1 MGLHTGIGRLVPA
14 LALGAGD
21 DADRLLFR
29 FEDRPLLDM
38 RLEIG
43 FGRPIAD
50 SLALVAYALPLLAE
64 ALALDVR
71 AAVNEIGRAQV
82 RTPITNEQLVCCI
95 MIEKKQQHPDTDSQT
110 RLHTQQ

>member
-38 RLEIG
+38 RPEIG
-43 FGRPIAD
+43 LGRPIAD
-50 SLALVAYALPLLAE
+50 SLALVADALQLLAE

-71 AAVNEIGRAQV
+71 AAVDVVQVEDSGEGAGAHHRRRDTRA
-82 RTPITNEQLVCCI
+82 ILVG
-95 MIEKKQQHPDTDSQT
+95 PDDALDR
-110 RLHTQQ
+110 RLGLDAP